1 MQIKRAELKTRVK
14 NHDSLID
21 RADRE
26 AAARASQSGP
36 VIDTPG
42 RDQSDAIT
50 SELPL

>member
-1 MQIKRAELKTRVK
+1 MQVKKAELKTRVK

-21 RADRE
+21 RDYRE

-42 RDQSDAIT
+42 RYQSDAVA